1 MNIKNEILNYIKK
14 DNQFVKAQ
22 ELKKIL
28 NVKGEQQTELFY
40 DALNALVEE
49 GSLFFDNKKG
59 YKLFTNDL
67 GFAYGEIEINKAGN
81 GFIHTKDGYTI
92 FIANEHLNG
101 ALNGDLVMVSSI
113 DFGRRD
119 EFKGEVHK
127 VLKRK
132 TGNVIFEVVGN
143 GYAASLIPYN
153 INENIAVNINKNELK
168 NLVDGEM
175 VLVKVSAEK
184 EYGEFQATIQEV
196 IGHKNSPGVDIKL
209 IFAKYGVPV
218 DFSKET
224 LKEANELPTEVTEK
238 DIVDKK
244 DMRDK
249 EFITMDCDDTKDRDD
264 AIYAEKLSNGN
275 IKLYVAISLIDY
287 YVKRGSK
294 IYNEALI
301 RCTSH
306 YDGGTCTPLF
316 PPKLSNG
323 ICSLNENVDRLVR
336 IVEMEVNPE
345 GKIIDYDIYSAVI
358 NSRKQMTYSEVN
370 RVLNNEKIVEYE
382 KYLEQLQLHEKLC
395 GYFEKARKRRRCID
409 YELHDIEKKLDTNGK
424 TEAFVTRGD
433 GIAERIIENEMLA
446 AGTTIAEHFSW
457 LPFMYRIQESPDP
470 KKLKDIIKTLRL
482 SGFDIPK
489 YNNVSEETINNIL
502 SKIRNKEEADIIRTM
517 LLRGTKRAKYSTIN
531 VGHFA
536 LQLKKYCHFT
546 APIRRVIDFMI
557 HTLISELETF
567 DYSEENIER
576 VEQEFNEICERASEA
591 ERIAQLIEAE
601 TLAMDMAEYME
612 SHIGEGYDGIITE
625 VYPHGMFVKL
635 NNNITGKIKF
645 ENMHGDK
652 FRYDYDKRA
661 IIGTATK
668 KKYQIGKKVFVVA
681 KDACKATRTINFEIG
696 KQKSLRKD
704 S

>member
-1 MNIKNEILNYIKK
+1 MDIKEQILNFIKQN
-14 DNQFVKAQ
+14 NQFINAQ
-22 ELKKIL
+22 ELKKELKI
-28 NVKGEQQTELFY
+28 KGELQTELFY
-40 DALNALVEE
+40 DALNVLVEE
-49 GSLFFDNKKG
+49 GSLFFDNKRG

-92 FIANEHLNG
+92 FIANENLNG
-101 ALNGDLVMVSSI
+101 ALNGDLVIVSSI

-119 EFKGEVHK
+119 EFKGEIYK

-143 GYAASLIPYN
+143 GYNASLIPYN
-153 INENIAVNINKNELK
+153 INENVPININKNEFK

-184 EYGEFQATIQEV
+184 EYGEYQATIQEV

-209 IFAKYGVPV
+209 IFAKYGIPV
-218 DFSKET
+218 EFSKET
-224 LKEANELPTEVTEK
+224 LKEAEELPAEVTEK
-238 DIVDKK
+238 DIADKR

-264 AIYAEKLSNGN
+264 AVYAEKLENGN
-275 IKLYVAISLIDY
+275 IKLFVGISLIDY

-294 IYNEALI
+294 IFNEALI
-301 RCTSH
+301 RCISH
-306 YDGGTCTPLF
+306 YAGGTCTPMF

-323 ICSLNENVDRLVR
+323 ICSLNEKVDRLVR

-345 GKIIDYDIYSAVI
+345 GKIVDYDIYTAVI
-358 NSRKQMTYSEVN
+358 NSRKQMKYSEVN
-370 RVLNNEKIVEYE
+370 KVLNNEKVEGYE
-382 KYLEQLQLHEKLC
+382 NYIDQLQLHEKIC
-395 GYFEKARKRRRCID
+395 RYFEKARIKRRCID
-409 YELHDIEKKLDTNGK
+409 YELHDIEKQLDSDGN
-424 TEAFVTRGD
+424 TEGFVTRGD

-470 KKLKDIIKTLRL
+470 KKLKEIIKTLRL

-502 SKIRNKEEADIIRTM
+502 FKIKDKEEADIIRTM
-517 LLRGTKRAKYSTIN
+517 LLRGTKRARYSTMN

-546 APIRRVIDFMI
+546 APIRRIIDFMI
-557 HTLISELETF
+557 HTFISELETF
-567 DYSEENIER
+567 DYSEENIEII
-576 VEQEFNEICERASEA
+576 EKEFNEICERASEI
-591 ERIAQLIEAE
+591 ERVAQLIESE

-612 SHIGEGYDGIITE
+612 SHIGEGFDGIITE

-635 NNNITGKIKF
+635 NNNISGKIKF

-668 KKYQIGKKVFVVA
+668 KKYQIGKKVFVIA
-681 KDACKATRTINFEIG
+681 KDACKETRTINFEIG
-696 KQKSLRKD
+696 KQKSLRKE